1 MKVNKQ
7 TMSEL
12 IKQNVH
18 EVDNTA
24 QVWLYGSRARGEADE
39 NSDWDVLV
47 LSSKDKLSFK
57 DEEKFM
63 DHMCELMVETGQA
76 IQLFAY
82 GKKDWHSNHSIT
94 PFYKNVQSEAI
105 LL

>member
-1 MKVNKQ
+1 MKA
-7 TMSEL
+7 
-12 IKQNVH
+12 NVK
-18 EVDNTA
+18 
-24 QVWLYGSRARGEADE
+24 SI
-39 NSDWDVLV
+39 VLLLV
-47 LSSKDKLSFK
+47 ILAVIILAVSWFTDAFK